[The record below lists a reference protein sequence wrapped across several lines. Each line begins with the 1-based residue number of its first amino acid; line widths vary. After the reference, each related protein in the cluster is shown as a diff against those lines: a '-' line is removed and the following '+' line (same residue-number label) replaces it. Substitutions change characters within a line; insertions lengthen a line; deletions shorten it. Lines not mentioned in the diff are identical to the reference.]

1 MQMCEPMGRA
11 NPFHSRENKK
21 LLKLHPMWKLD
32 PRREVPDPRREVLLY
47 CFFLLNVLSLV

>member
-32 PRREVPDPRREVLLY
+32 PRREVLLY